1 MPRRIPVAQRFG
13 KHRCHG
19 GCDTATAPDILHARK
34 ITQLLH
40 VSVHEIPGGRG
51 SLLRQFRLCLISSAL
66 FFWLYFYDPPT
77 QLRSLLAATAY
88 TFIEY
93 IFTGYEN
100 SDNFTSFAQF
110 WGNLL
115 YTPILLDVYWSVVVG
130 SSDGGM
136 PSALQAMSYV
146 MLFPFNVWLLE
157 IVLDQ
162 WFLIVYGRNVAWCY
176 CTYTDSLVGGS
187 VRVGHALYWLLLGMG
202 CLVVYP
208 TAQYW
213 TNDFVWPKIF

>member
-1 MPRRIPVAQRFG
+1 MSLVFGLAVVLFLNLRFG
-13 KHRCHG
+13 MA
-19 GCDTATAPDILHARK
+19 DFARWSFASSELEL
-34 ITQLLH
+34 T
-40 VSVHEIPGGRG
+40 SVV
-51 SLLRQFRLCLISSAL
+51 

-157 IVLDQ
+157 IVLE
-162 WFLIVYGRNVAWCY
+162 I
-176 CTYTDSLVGGS
+176 
-187 VRVGHALYWLLLGMG
+187 LLEIEME
-202 CLVVYP
+202 
-208 TAQYW
+208 
-213 TNDFVWPKIF
+213 